1 MKTSIEIQTG
11 SRAFF
16 SGIEGFE
23 PHDNDVIIIHEPDED
38 IDFIYKRYVRNE
50 ADNTCEFHI
59 VRRPK
64 EKLIRWELKHCRPMS
79 LCEYLLP
86 EFCQEF
92 EIEFSDLSLVATMK
106 EKLDAK
112 HQYLGI
118 IYDAY
123 IANGSMT
130 LTNEQLM
137 EAYES
142 YRASRGI

>member
-1 MKTSIEIQTG
+1 
-11 SRAFF
+11 
-16 SGIEGFE
+16 
-23 PHDNDVIIIHEPDED
+23 
-38 IDFIYKRYVRNE
+38 
-50 ADNTCEFHI
+50 
-59 VRRPK
+59 
-64 EKLIRWELKHCRPMS
+64 MS

-130 LTNEQLM
+130 LTNDQLM
-137 EAYES
+137 EAYEN